1 MVQFKAVIEQFAA
14 QGEKTGWSYINVP
27 AEIALQL
34 KPDNKKS
41 FRVKGKLDNYTIK
54 GVALLPMGGGDFIM
68 AINADMRK
76 GIGKRKGASVM
87 VKLEVDKVIMIV
99 PDDLM
104 ECFNDEP
111 GTFDQFQT
119 LAKSHQ
125 GYFIKWINE
134 AKTEQTRTKR
144 IALTV
149 SAMAKKYDYGT
160 MIRESRKEV

>member
-41 FRVKGKLDNYTIK
+41 FRVKGKLDNYAIK
-54 GVALLPMGGGDFIM
+54 GVALIPMGGGDFIM
-68 AINADMRK
+68 AVNATMRK
-76 GIGKRKGASVM
+76 GIGKRKGASVA
-87 VKLEVDKVIMIV
+87 VKLDVDHVEMVI

-104 ECFNDEP
+104 DCFNDEP
-111 GTFDQFQT
+111 DTLNFFQS

-125 GYFIKWINE
+125 NYFIKWINE

-160 MIRESRKEV
+160 MIRESRKE

>member
-1 MVQFKAVIEQFAA
+1 MVQFNAVIEQFAE

-27 AEIALQL
+27 EEIAHKL
-34 KPDNKKS
+34 KPDNKKG
-41 FRVKGKLDNYTIK
+41 FRVKGKLDNYAIK

-68 AINADMRK
+68 PVNATMRK
-76 GIGKRKGASVM
+76 GIGKRKGATVM
-87 VKLEVDKVIMIV
+87 VKLEIDHVVMVI

-111 GTFDQFQT
+111 GALDYFHT

-149 SAMAKKYDYGT
+149 SAIAKKYDYGT
-160 MIRESRKEV
+160 MIRESRKGE